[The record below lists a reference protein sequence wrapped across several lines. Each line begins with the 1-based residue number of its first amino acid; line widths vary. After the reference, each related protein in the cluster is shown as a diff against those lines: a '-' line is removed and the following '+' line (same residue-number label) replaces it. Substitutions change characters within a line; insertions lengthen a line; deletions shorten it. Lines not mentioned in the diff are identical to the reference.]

1 MTLPDR
7 SDTWRGFYASGLLG
21 RFVVLCLGIWLHAV
35 DSLVTA
41 TIAPAIVDDLG
52 GVAYINWL
60 ITLYQV
66 GAIVAGAAA
75 AMLSQRIGIKRLLQ
89 FAALLYGGG
98 CIAAGVAPTMSMLLA
113 ARLAQGIAGGFLI
126 SLCYLAI
133 QRWFAQSWWSRMFGI
148 VALIWGAG
156 SLLGPLIGGIFAG
169 LHAWRFTF
177 FFFAVQAA
185 ALWIMASVWLPK
197 ETPSAEPAKRMP
209 LLPLLVLSMATLL
222 IAESSLAARVAT
234 SALGCI
240 LGTVLLYAAARLDRR
255 APSRLFPLQLLDF
268 RHPVGAGLMMVF
280 ALSVATTGFWAY
292 GPLILKIL
300 FNTQPIVSGYILALE
315 AVAWSLGTL
324 AVSTAP
330 VSADRWLIR
339 LGAVLIAL
347 GAGGFAIAVPA
358 GMLAG
363 MVLCAI
369 LQGLGFGL
377 CWPSIVHRLARFS
390 DELDRPLAVTSPE
403 TMQRIGYAVG
413 AAAVGI
419 AANLSGLAAGITVAA
434 TKTAAFWVF
443 AAFIPV
449 LILALVC
456 AWVFT
461 KEPGTP
467 IR

>member
-1 MTLPDR
+1 MASIDR
-7 SDTWRGFYASGLLG
+7 SNTWRGFYESGLLG
-21 RFVVLCLGIWLHAV
+21 RFVVLCLGIWLHAA

-52 GVAYINWL
+52 GVAYINWT

-75 AMLSQRIGIKRLLQ
+75 TMLCRRIGIKRLLQ

-98 CIAAGVAPTMSMLLA
+98 CIIAGFAPTMDVLLA
-113 ARLAQGIAGGFLI
+113 ARLAQGIAGGFLL

-133 QRWFAQSWWSRMFGI
+133 QQWFAQSWWSRMFGI

-156 SLLGPLIGGIFAG
+156 SLLGPLIGGVFAG

-177 FFFAVQAA
+177 FSFAAQAA
-185 ALWIMASVWLPK
+185 ALWIMASVWLPSEARSR
-197 ETPSAEPAKRMP
+197 ETAKRMP
-209 LLPLLVLSMATLL
+209 LLPLLVLTIATLF
-222 IAESSLAARVAT
+222 IAQSSLAARIAT
-234 SALGCI
+234 SVLGCVV
-240 LGTVLLYAAARLDRR
+240 GAALLYLAARLDRR
-255 APSRLFPLQLLDF
+255 SHSRLFPVQLLDI
-268 RHPVGAGLMMVF
+268 RHPIGAGLLMVF

-300 FNTQPIVSGYILALE
+300 FGTQPIISGYILALE

-330 VSADRWLIR
+330 LTADRTLIR
-339 LGAVLIAL
+339 LGASLIAL
-347 GAGGFAIAVPA
+347 GAGGFALAVPA

-377 CWPSIVHRLARFS
+377 CWPSIVHRLARFA
-390 DELDRPLAVTSPE
+390 DEIERPLAVTSPE

-419 AANLSGLAAGITVAA
+419 AANLSGLAAGISIAA
-434 TKTAAFWVF
+434 AKTAAFWVF

-449 LILALVC
+449 LILALGC

-461 KEPGTP
+461 KEPETP